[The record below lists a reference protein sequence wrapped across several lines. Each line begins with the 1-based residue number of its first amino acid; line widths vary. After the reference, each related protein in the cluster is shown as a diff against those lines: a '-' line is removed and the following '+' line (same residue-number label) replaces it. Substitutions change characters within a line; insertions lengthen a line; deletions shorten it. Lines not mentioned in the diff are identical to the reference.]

1 MAATRDGLTDRNWMV
16 EVANGD
22 LAAFERLYR
31 HYEKRIYQYVYLLAG
46 SASIAEDVVG
56 ETMLAVWRS
65 ASGFA
70 HASRV
75 STWILGI
82 ARHKA
87 LDALRRAA
95 RDCKNVPLDEAG
107 ELPDPVESAAD
118 GVSRSEEAR
127 VLRSA
132 IGKLSREHQEVLRL
146 VFYEELPYEEIAAL
160 LKIPLNTVKTRVY
173 YAKQQLKVYFEGLS
187 QGWAKP

>member
-1 MAATRDGLTDRNWMV
+1 MDAAHDDSTDRHWVMA
-16 EVANGD
+16 VANGD
-22 LAAFERLYR
+22 LATFERLYR
-31 HYEKRIYQYVYLLAG
+31 HYDKRIYQYVYLLAG
-46 SASIAEDVVG
+46 STSIAEDAVV
-56 ETMLAVWRS
+56 ETMLAVWRG
-65 ASGFA
+65 ARGFA
-70 HASRV
+70 HTSRV

-87 LDALRRAA
+87 FDALRRAA

-118 GVSRSEEAR
+118 GVSRGEEAR

-160 LKIPLNTVKTRVY
+160 LDVPLNTVKTRVY
-173 YAKQQLKVYFEGLS
+173 YAKQQVKLHLEGLG
-187 QGWAKP
+187 QAWAKP

>member
-1 MAATRDGLTDRNWMV
+1 MAATRDGLTDRDWMV

-46 SASIAEDVVG
+46 SAGIAEDVVG
-56 ETMLAVWRS
+56 ETMLAVWRG

-87 LDALRRAA
+87 VDALRRAA

-118 GVSRSEEAR
+118 GVSRGEEAR

-132 IGKLSREHQEVLRL
+132 IDKLSREHQEVLRL

-173 YAKQQLKVYFEGLS
+173 YAKQQLKLRLE
-187 QGWAKP
+187 P